1 MPQTRSQDKTGN
13 QQGGEPTPT
22 TDLSIVVVDKMT
34 IKDRVSA
41 FLGEFT
47 IENRDSTKVLVFKPC
62 SYSKEAFD
70 QWIVTQAKQFEG
82 MTNKK
87 EYTHAFLKSYVLFT
101 AKQLG
106 FKSTDLPVNMPFPQQ
121 EQIQAACLENKV
133 VNGDLWEALAQSA
146 SKKVGTA
153 VYFDVTAK
161 NDTDFPQLLLAMLSL
176 VLDGIDI
183 LQKRTV
189 AVQPLLTIHNKL
201 VDSAGEIVSLQ
212 EDIPYGLATIEDL
225 KTEVEAY
232 PTVMEE
238 WHKLINSLTML
249 NLDVSSLE
257 AVRLAGYKEQIRAL
271 TSDDYEAVIEELAKG
286 TTHHIIFLKPTSE
299 VKIRNIKSLK
309 DKITAALKIRAS
321 MGTAEAVVSSVTK
334 TDTSEEVQVL
344 TTTTSS
350 ATSKPPSTQYEK
362 MCKIIMCNNKHV
374 ER

>member
-62 SYSKEAFD
+62 SYSKEAFH

-271 TSDDYEAVIEELAKG
+271 TSDDK
-286 TTHHIIFLKPTSE
+286 
-299 VKIRNIKSLK
+299 
-309 DKITAALKIRAS
+309 
-321 MGTAEAVVSSVTK
+321 
-334 TDTSEEVQVL
+334 
-344 TTTTSS
+344 
-350 ATSKPPSTQYEK
+350 
-362 MCKIIMCNNKHV
+362 
-374 ER
+374 